1 MIFDKIDWL
10 LERLRNDNE
19 SGASEFI
26 ENALETIRFYLD
38 TIDHENKNI
47 KEKFIQFAKKIIDTR
62 PSMAPLTNVIG
73 FLIADSKK
81 LTKKNILQNLERF
94 RNIRKEI
101 NQKIEENFLNFSR
114 NQVISSGKAT
124 KIMLISYS
132 STILKLLKKL
142 KNNNIEVYVLESRPL
157 FEGRKTAKK
166 LSDFFQV
173 HLIIDA
179 ALGFFIDSM
188 DLVLVGIDSILKDGT
203 LINKIGTYSLA
214 VLSQENN
221 VDFYAVGSSLK
232 YNLKSHFGL
241 EVLIEEKDNNEILDS
256 NIQNLQVHNY
266 YFDKTPPEYLSGII
280 SDLGNLSVRQ

>member
-1 MIFDKIDWL
+1 M
-10 LERLRNDNE
+10 
-19 SGASEFI
+19 
-26 ENALETIRFYLD
+26 
-38 TIDHENKNI
+38 
-47 KEKFIQFAKKIIDTR
+47 IDTR
-62 PSMAPLTNVIG
+62 PSMAPLKNVIG

-142 KNNNIEVYVLESRPL
+142 KNSNIEVYVLESRPL

-280 SDLGNLSVRQ
+280 SDLGNLSVRQFLDSAKEKLYFEWFSLILKINNQNFKRLLIK

>member
-1 MIFDKIDWL
+1 M
-10 LERLRNDNE
+10 
-19 SGASEFI
+19 
-26 ENALETIRFYLD
+26 
-38 TIDHENKNI
+38 DHENKNI

-142 KNNNIEVYVLESRPL
+142 KNSNIEVYVLESRPL

-241 EVLIEEKDNNEILDS
+241 EVLIEEKDKNEILDS

-280 SDLGNLSVRQ
+280 SDLGNLSVRQFLDSAKEKLYFEWFSLILKINNQNFK